1 MDNIDIKILHELQR
15 NARITNQELSE
26 RINLSPTPCARRVKL
41 LEEAG
46 VIKGYSAIIDPEPYG
61 LPVMAFV
68 TVRLAK
74 QAEAEIATF
83 EAAILQLEQVTA
95 CYLMSG
101 RQDYLLQVYA
111 ASLKDYETFVRNKL
125 TRVIGIAEIE
135 THFAFGQVKRSLL
148 LPVPKNV

>member
-61 LPVMAFV
+61 VPVMAFV
-68 TVRLAK
+68 TV
-74 QAEAEIATF
+74 T
-83 EAAILQLEQVTA
+83 VT
-95 CYLMSG
+95 
-101 RQDYLLQVYA
+101 
-111 ASLKDYETFVRNKL
+111 
-125 TRVIGIAEIE
+125 
-135 THFAFGQVKRSLL
+135 
-148 LPVPKNV
+148 

>member
-61 LPVMAFV
+61 FPVMAFV

-148 LPVPKNV
+148 LPVPKNI

>member
-26 RINLSPTPCARRVKL
+26 RINLSPTPCTRRVKL

-148 LPVPKNV
+148 LPVPKNI

>member
-148 LPVPKNV
+148 LPVPKNI

>member
-1 MDNIDIKILHELQR
+1 MDNLDVKILRELQR

-26 RINLSPTPCARRVKL
+26 RVSLSPTPCSRRVKL
-41 LEEAG
+41 LEQAG
-46 VIKGYSAIIDPEPYG
+46 VVKGYSAIIDPEPYG

-74 QAEAEIATF
+74 QAEHEIATF
-83 EAAILQLEQVTA
+83 EVAVLQLEQVTA

-111 ASLKDYETFVRNKL
+111 TSLKDYEAFVRSKL

-135 THFAFGQVKRSLL
+135 THFAFGQVKRSQL
-148 LPVPKNV
+148 LPEPRIG